1 MQFAAQKVY
10 RTGFSS
16 ILELAW
22 ERPWFAGKGTVFS
35 SLSLALPT
43 VVVAAVRCV
52 VSSAIQEV
60 TYGVLQRMRK
70 DRSADSDSSTEEVFG
85 LVDADR
91 LCASMT
97 GAFVADV
104 VTYPMETA
112 LLRAHIQGFPVL
124 LDDVEAGL
132 SPVLLTTGYRSWRDL
147 YLTVNTMEGRLGFYK
162 GFSAMLLQYLVQG
175 LVLVGL
181 HRARGTAH
189 SRRTT

>member
-1 MQFAAQKVY
+1 MQFTAQKVY

-22 ERPWFAGKGTVFS
+22 ERPWFAGKGAVFS

-52 VSSAIQEV
+52 VSSAIQEI
-60 TYGVLQRMRK
+60 TYGVLQRVRR
-70 DRSADSDSSTEEVFG
+70 DRSADSDSSTEVFG

-91 LCASMT
+91 LCASVT

-112 LLRAHIQGFPVL
+112 LLRAHVQGFPVL

-147 YLTVNTMEGRLGFYK
+147 YSTVHTMEGRLGFYK

-181 HRARGTAH
+181 HRARGAAH